1 MATNGDHTNGPVRE
15 FRREEGDL
23 VFADIQFYDPPS
35 TVRAGHLLRPSMIL
49 RATSRPDHYALVAWS
64 SATAYLYLTDDPQ
77 MRVQGQ
83 WPATAR
89 PVITPN
95 PNVDR
100 HFSNETITVEY
111 VFDRVTIPPRT
122 GDYFFGIVI
131 YGAPDGGVQ
140 ENIGEYPSTAF
151 RVS

>member
-111 VFDRVTIPPRT
+111 VFDRTQTSSSEAGSGLAVQTSPVGLT
-122 GDYFFGIVI
+122 SAVI
-131 YGAPDGGVQ
+131 F
-140 ENIGEYPSTAF
+140 SL
-151 RVS
+151 S